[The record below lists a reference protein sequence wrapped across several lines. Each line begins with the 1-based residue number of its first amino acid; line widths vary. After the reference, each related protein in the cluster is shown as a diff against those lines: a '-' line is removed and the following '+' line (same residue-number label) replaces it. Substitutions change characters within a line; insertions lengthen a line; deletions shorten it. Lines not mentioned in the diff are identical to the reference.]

1 MINKKGQFS
10 VLGREILLKAVA
22 LVIARSCWGGFSCN
36 FSDLLL
42 PVHETLHV
50 VGGGSSRSM
59 WPLSDLG
66 NTCVQAKNVGGLE
79 SSAVV

>member
-1 MINKKGQFS
+1 MQTEPVKGS
-10 VLGREILLKAVA
+10 GPCNCKVLLGR
-22 LVIARSCWGGFSCN
+22 FSE
-36 FSDLLL
+36 LLL

-79 SSAVV
+79 SSAVVSVWGAVGWALNQCG